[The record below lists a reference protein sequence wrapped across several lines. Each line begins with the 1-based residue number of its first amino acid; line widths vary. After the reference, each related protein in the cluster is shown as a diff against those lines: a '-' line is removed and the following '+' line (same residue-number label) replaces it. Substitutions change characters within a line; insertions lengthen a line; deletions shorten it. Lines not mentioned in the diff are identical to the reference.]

1 MNLKLKRSIFGF
13 FQVGGLSN
21 KRSSLPY
28 RLNHNKPGMK
38 ALLDQMERETP
49 RPKSPHMNNEEPIEL
64 AHFPNADRWIWIWF
78 DPKKKKKK
86 DFVSHCCVLYGKNR
100 PRPGDPPRIER
111 DDFPAPPYPYTDPER
126 RRRWSESSK
135 RISVSEVNDYDDR
148 KYEHRDVVDGD
159 NDEDTLDD
167 PKIKV

>member
-1 MNLKLKRSIFGF
+1 M
-13 FQVGGLSN
+13 
-21 KRSSLPY
+21 
-28 RLNHNKPGMK
+28 
-38 ALLDQMERETP
+38 
-49 RPKSPHMNNEEPIEL
+49 
-64 AHFPNADRWIWIWF
+64 
-78 DPKKKKKK
+78 
-86 DFVSHCCVLYGKNR
+86 LYGKNR